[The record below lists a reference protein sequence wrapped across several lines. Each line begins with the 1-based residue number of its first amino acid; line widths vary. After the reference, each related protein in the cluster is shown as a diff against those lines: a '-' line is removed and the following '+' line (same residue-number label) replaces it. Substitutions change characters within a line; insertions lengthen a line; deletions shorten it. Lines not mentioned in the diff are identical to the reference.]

1 MKASLLGFPW
11 IPAAA
16 GLGTSLLLLGPSLFL
31 ARPLGLLDLPGGR
44 KTHEKP
50 TPLAGG
56 IPLLAG
62 AWGVALL
69 GGPTFPALLVCAP
82 LLAFLA
88 GLWDD
93 RREGGLPWGAKLL
106 CQLLAALP
114 AGLVLYPGTPLF
126 FLFFLAWAVL
136 LQNAL
141 NFQDNMD
148 GLAAGTG
155 LILCA
160 EAALLSR
167 GPAWVPLLGAASA
180 GALLSL
186 LLFNFPRARLFLGDQ
201 ASLLLGLTLAVL
213 TATPSS
219 TGGVPDPA
227 LLLVPGL
234 PLLDMAATL
243 VFRARRGLPLHRADR
258 NHLSHRLSRAGLG
271 PVLAVLVLWFL
282 AALLGLVPALVFRG
296 WSG

>member
-1 MKASLLGFPW
+1 M
-11 IPAAA
+11 
-16 GLGTSLLLLGPSLFL
+16 
-31 ARPLGLLDLPGGR
+31 
-44 KTHEKP
+44 
-50 TPLAGG
+50 
-56 IPLLAG
+56 LAG

-69 GGPTFPALLVCAP
+69 GSPSIPALLICAP
-82 LLAFLA
+82 ILAFLA

-106 CQLLAALP
+106 GQVLAALP
-114 AGLVLYPGTPLF
+114 AGLVLYPGKPLS

-180 GALLSL
+180 GALFPL
-186 LLFNFPRARLFLGDQ
+186 LLFNFPKSPCLF
-201 ASLLLGLTLAVL
+201 
-213 TATPSS
+213 
-219 TGGVPDPA
+219 
-227 LLLVPGL
+227 
-234 PLLDMAATL
+234 
-243 VFRARRGLPLHRADR
+243 
-258 NHLSHRLSRAGLG
+258 
-271 PVLAVLVLWFL
+271 
-282 AALLGLVPALVFRG
+282 
-296 WSG
+296 